1 MKAVFW
7 VGVVLVV
14 LGVLS
19 LLIPVPRNET
29 HEAKVGDVKIGVE
42 VHHSERVSPIVS
54 AVLIVVGAG
63 TMIATS
69 RRKAG

>member
-19 LLIPVPRNET
+19 LFIPVPRNET
-29 HEAKVGDVKIGVE
+29 HSAKVGDVKIGVE

-54 AVLIVVGAG
+54 AVIILGGVGA
-63 TMIATS
+63 MVAAS